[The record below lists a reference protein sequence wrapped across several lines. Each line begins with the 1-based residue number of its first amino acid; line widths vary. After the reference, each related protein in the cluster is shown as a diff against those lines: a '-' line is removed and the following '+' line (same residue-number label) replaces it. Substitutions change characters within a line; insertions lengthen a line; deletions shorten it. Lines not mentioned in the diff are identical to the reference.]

1 MSIEMVFGLLG
12 GLGLFIYGMKQMSE
26 GLQKAAGKRLKRLL
40 GLLTTNRFAGL
51 AVGTAVTSV
60 IQSSSATTVMVVGF
74 VNAGLMTL
82 EQSIGVIMGA
92 NIGTTV
98 TAQLIAFKLSHFSLH
113 AIAIGAALYLFSR
126 NDKPKQ
132 IGQIILGFGILFLGM
147 SIMKDTMEPL
157 KDSQAF
163 VNMMKTFGS
172 SPILGLLIGTALT
185 IILQSSSAS
194 IGIILSML
202 SVGIIDFWAAVPF
215 LLGGNIGTT
224 ITAILS
230 SIGANKSAKQAA
242 AAHFIFNALGA
253 GIVLSLFYLIP
264 NFADNIHTI
273 VYSMTM
279 WFQRTFYPAIRA
291 FYQLFQQDVSNMVIG
306 EPSPE
311 RLLANT
317 HTMFNILNTLIW
329 IPFAGFIVLIVR
341 RMVPG
346 EEITIKRGLSF
357 LDERMLE
364 TPGFAI
370 DQLKSEVL
378 RMYDIA
384 AEMVEET
391 TETFKNY
398 DYDIVKSVEHKED
411 VINEL
416 EEELVR
422 FMTKFPRN
430 SMTEE
435 DIMAV
440 DMYYAMIDDIES
452 FADDTQDIVELARYK
467 KENKIEFSEEAWAT
481 FEECFE
487 NISQMMSN
495 TRSLIEKY
503 DDELAE
509 KVLNGE
515 ERMDRYQIE
524 SRNGHMERLG
534 MGICD
539 PNAGIVYLEAMDDL
553 EHISDQLADITH
565 SILEGTGRK

>member
-1 MSIEMVFGLLG
+1 MGAIFLSMEMVFGLLG

-40 GLLTTNRFAGL
+40 GMLTTNRFAGL
-51 AVGTAVTSV
+51 AVGTAVTAV

-82 EQSIGVIMGA
+82 AQSIGVIMGA
-92 NIGTTV
+92 NIGTTI
-98 TAQLIAFKLSHFSLH
+98 TAQLIAFKLSHYSLH
-113 AIAIGAALYLFSR
+113 AIAIGAALYLFSKSDR
-126 NDKPKQ
+126 TKQ
-132 IGQIILGFGILFLGM
+132 LGQIVLGFGILFLGM

-157 KDSQAF
+157 KNSQAF
-163 VNMMKTFGS
+163 VDMMQRFGG

-185 IILQSSSAS
+185 IVLQSSSAS
-194 IGIILSML
+194 IGIILSLL

-230 SIGANKSAKQAA
+230 SIGANKTAKQAA
-242 AAHFIFNALGA
+242 AAHFIFNFIGA
-253 GIVLSLFYLIP
+253 GIVISLFYIIP
-264 NFADNIHTI
+264 NFADRIYDV
-273 VYSMTM
+273 VYYLTEGILG
-279 WFQRTFYPAIRA
+279 T
-291 FYQLFQQDVSNMVIG
+291 
-306 EPSPE
+306 EPSAE

-317 HTMFNILNTLIW
+317 HTMFNIINTMIW
-329 IPFAGFIVLIVR
+329 IPFVGLIVLIVKK
-341 RMVPG
+341 MVPG

-370 DQLKSEVL
+370 DQLKAEVL

-384 AEMVEET
+384 GEMVDET
-391 TETFKNY
+391 AKTFKDY
-398 DYDIVKSVEHKED
+398 DLDIVKSVEHKED

-416 EEELVR
+416 EEELVT
-422 FMTKFPRN
+422 FLTKFPRQ

-435 DIMAV
+435 DVKAV

-452 FADDTQDIVELARYK
+452 LADDTQDIVELARYK
-467 KENKIEFSEEAWAT
+467 KENKIKFSEEAWNT
-481 FEECFE
+481 FNESFA
-487 NISQMMSN
+487 NINHMMED
-495 TRSLIEKY
+495 TRSIIEVI
-503 DDELAE
+503 DEKLAK
-509 KVLNGE
+509 KVLKGE

-539 PNAGIVYLEAMDDL
+539 PNAGIVYLEVMDNL

-565 SILEGTGRK
+565 SILEAHDRK

>member
-1 MSIEMVFGLLG
+1 MGAIFLSMEMVFGLLG

-40 GLLTTNRFAGL
+40 GMLTTNRFAGL
-51 AVGTAVTSV
+51 AVGTAVTAV

-82 EQSIGVIMGA
+82 TQSIGVIMGA
-92 NIGTTV
+92 NIGTTI
-98 TAQLIAFKLSHFSLH
+98 TAQLIAFKLSHYSLH
-113 AIAIGAALYLFSR
+113 AIAIGAALYLFSKSDR
-126 NDKPKQ
+126 TKQ
-132 IGQIILGFGILFLGM
+132 LGQIILGFGILFLGI

-163 VNMMKTFGS
+163 VDMMQRFGG

-185 IILQSSSAS
+185 IVLQSSSAS
-194 IGIILSML
+194 IGIILSLL
-202 SVGIIDFWAAVPF
+202 SVGIIDFWAAIPF

-230 SIGANKSAKQAA
+230 SIGANKTAKQAA
-242 AAHFIFNALGA
+242 AAHFIFNFLGA
-253 GIVLSLFYLIP
+253 GIVISLFYIIP
-264 NFADNIHTI
+264 NFADRIHDI
-273 VYSMTM
+273 VYYLTEG
-279 WFQRTFYPAIRA
+279 FLGT
-291 FYQLFQQDVSNMVIG
+291 
-306 EPSPE
+306 EPSAE

-317 HTMFNILNTLIW
+317 HTMFNIINTIIW
-329 IPFAGFIVLIVR
+329 IPFVSLIVLIVK

-370 DQLKSEVL
+370 DQLKAEVL

-384 AEMVEET
+384 GEMVDET
-391 TETFKNY
+391 AKTFK
-398 DYDIVKSVEHKED
+398 DYNLDIVKSVEHKED

-416 EEELVR
+416 EEELVT
-422 FMTKFPRN
+422 FLTKFPRQ

-435 DIMAV
+435 DVKTV

-452 FADDTQDIVELARYK
+452 LADDTQDIVELARYK
-467 KENKIEFSEEAWAT
+467 KENKITFSEEAWNT
-481 FEECFE
+481 FDESFA
-487 NISQMMSN
+487 NINQMMED
-495 TRSLIEKY
+495 TRSIIEQT
-503 DDELAE
+503 DEKLA
-509 KVLNGE
+509 KRVLKGE

-539 PNAGIVYLEAMDDL
+539 PNAGIVYLEVMDDL

-565 SILEGTGRK
+565 SILEANGRKYNI

>member
-1 MSIEMVFGLLG
+1 MGAIFLSMEMVFSLLG

-40 GLLTTNRFAGL
+40 GMLTTNRFAGL
-51 AVGTAVTSV
+51 AVGTAVTAV

-82 EQSIGVIMGA
+82 TQSIGVIMGA
-92 NIGTTV
+92 NIGTTI
-98 TAQLIAFKLSHFSLH
+98 TAQLIAFKLSHYSLH
-113 AIAIGAALYLFSR
+113 AIAIGAALYLFSKGDR
-126 NDKPKQ
+126 TKQ
-132 IGQIILGFGILFLGM
+132 LGQIVLGFGILFLGM

-157 KDSQAF
+157 KNSQAF
-163 VNMMKTFGS
+163 VDMMQRFGG

-185 IILQSSSAS
+185 IVLQSSSAS
-194 IGIILSML
+194 IGIILSLL

-230 SIGANKSAKQAA
+230 SIGANKTAKQAA
-242 AAHFIFNALGA
+242 AAHFIFNFIGA
-253 GIVLSLFYLIP
+253 GIVISLFYIIP
-264 NFADNIHTI
+264 NFADRIYDV
-273 VYSMTM
+273 VYYLTEGILG
-279 WFQRTFYPAIRA
+279 T
-291 FYQLFQQDVSNMVIG
+291 
-306 EPSPE
+306 EPSAE

-317 HTMFNILNTLIW
+317 HTMFNIINTMIW
-329 IPFAGFIVLIVR
+329 IPFVGLIVLIVKK
-341 RMVPG
+341 MVPG

-370 DQLKSEVL
+370 DQLKAEVL

-384 AEMVEET
+384 GEMVDET
-391 TETFKNY
+391 AKTFKDY
-398 DYDIVKSVEHKED
+398 DLDIVKSVEHKED

-416 EEELVR
+416 EEELVT
-422 FMTKFPRN
+422 FLTKFPRQ

-435 DIMAV
+435 DVKAV

-452 FADDTQDIVELARYK
+452 LADDTQDIVELARYK
-467 KENKIEFSEEAWAT
+467 KENKITFSEEAWNT
-481 FEECFE
+481 FDESFV
-487 NISQMMSN
+487 NINQMMED
-495 TRSLIEKY
+495 TRSIIEVI
-503 DDELAE
+503 DEKLA
-509 KVLNGE
+509 KRVLKGE
-515 ERMDRYQIE
+515 EKMDRYQIE

-539 PNAGIVYLEAMDDL
+539 PNAGIVYLEVMDNL

-565 SILEGTGRK
+565 SILEAHDRK